1 MLLNF
6 AAQFLLSGFIV
17 QKKTARP
24 IFMQLA
30 VV

>member
-1 MLLNF
+1 VNAFELVAVF
-6 AAQFLLSGFIV
+6 YGVVLSA
-17 QKKTARP
+17 KKTARP